1 MVLPDD
7 FDDLNPTE
15 IDQAWIRPALDF
27 TPPPWT
33 GQVLDAADRVRP
45 D

>member
-1 MVLPDD
+1 MVLSED
-7 FDDLNPTE
+7 FDDLIPTE
-15 IDQAWIRPALDF
+15 IDQAWIRLDIDR

-33 GQVLDAADRVRP
+33 GQVFDAADRARP